1 MKKQA
6 TYNEFLSLI
15 EQGENNAIEFKSV
28 NVRPESLAKELV
40 AFSNS
45 TGGVILLGVED
56 SGQISGI
63 GNSNGNGNSK
73 KNLEEW
79 VMNIARNN
87 VIPAISVIL
96 ESLLVEDKTI
106 LFIRIPKGRD
116 KPYQTLNYLFL
127 IRVGST
133 NRVATQAELMRL
145 FQQSGVFHYDLQGVD
160 MTSFRSLNTAKID
173 QYFSNYQID
182 FENEDNQQQ
191 ILINTDILLESGQT
205 TLAGLLV
212 FGLNPQKYLYN
223 ASISLARFMGTQI
236 EDKLLDKQV
245 IQGTLDLQIDTT
257 LAIIKNHIPQ
267 PSHIEGSRTV
277 DSVFQ
282 YPDSVFR
289 ELLVNACAHR
299 DYSLHGSRIRIFIF
313 VDRIEFISPGRLPN
327 SVSIEKIKMG
337 VSYARNPV
345 IVKFLE
351 NLRYIDKLGRGL
363 PMVYQTAK
371 RAGKQIEFMETGE
384 EFRVVLYF

>member
-28 NVRPESLAKELV
+28 NILPESLAKELV

-63 GNSNGNGNSK
+63 GNSK

-236 EDKLLDKQV
+236 EDTLLDKQV

-371 RAGKQIEFMETGE
+371 RAGKQIEFMEIGE

>member
-1 MKKQA
+1 MKQQA
-6 TYNEFLSLI
+6 IYNEFLSLI

-45 TGGVILLGVED
+45 HGGVILLGVED

-63 GNSNGNGNSK
+63 EKSN
-73 KNLEEW
+73 KNVEEW

-87 VIPAISVIL
+87 VIPAVLVTL
-96 ESLLVEDKTI
+96 EALIIEDKTV
-106 LFIRIPKGRD
+106 LFIRISKGRD

-160 MTSFRSLNTAKID
+160 ATAFRSLNTAKID

-182 FENEDNQQQ
+182 FEHEDNQQQ
-191 ILINTDILLESGQT
+191 ILMNTDILLESGQT
-205 TLAGLLV
+205 TLAGLLM

-223 ASISLARFMGTQI
+223 ASISLARFSGTQI
-236 EDKLLDKQV
+236 EDELLDKQV

-267 PSHIEGSRTV
+267 PSYIKGSRTV

-313 VDRIEFISPGRLPN
+313 ADRIEFISPGRLPN

-371 RAGKQIEFMETGE
+371 RAGKRVEFMEIGE
-384 EFRVVLYF
+384 EFRVVLYFKDEFMG